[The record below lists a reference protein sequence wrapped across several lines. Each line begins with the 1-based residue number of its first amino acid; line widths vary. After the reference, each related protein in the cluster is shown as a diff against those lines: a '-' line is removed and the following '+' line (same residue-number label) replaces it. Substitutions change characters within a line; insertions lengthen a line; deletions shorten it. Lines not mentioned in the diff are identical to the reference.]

1 MKKLLIAM
9 TAAAV
14 GFGAWAEDA
23 VTYLNSYVEEFG
35 TSWTLKAPW
44 SYLTKDGETATLE
57 DGELT
62 AGDALTLNTGS
73 KILRGAFAA
82 NPIAIPDDSSLYF
95 SSTVT
100 FKDPSDTL
108 PELGASDK
116 FALVVLDNIESVE
129 EGQNTTNLWVIAQY
143 GETSGTKRAYKLTI
157 PTQLDEEGNITD
169 SITDLTAD
177 WLSSAKRI
185 EIRAYKNV
193 MATTQAE
200 RAGFLVAVEG
210 FVCQVYASYPIVDG
224 VIDFTEAGI
233 KYGMSSTDEYLG
245 VAVDAIAGA
254 VQERYNNDQ
263 LILSLVDNAGNLLSV
278 DFQGQGAIDKVALK
292 ETPTA
297 DFGPDA
303 LVLNVAKTEGI
314 AFVQGTS
321 ALMYYSKNGSVTI
334 KFTVAE
340 GFELSSPAATD
351 NLSFADDVYTYVYTP
366 IANNQTV
373 TISAF
378 KPVVSVVVGAE
389 TKKYGSLSEAISK
402 VAAGAELTLTGDIA
416 LTEAITIA
424 KDITINLNGKKL
436 SAVLNDTVKAMFTL
450 NGATL
455 TIVDSGNGILEV
467 TGGDRSIARTANAAG
482 LTIKNGTIDAKVAA
496 AKVACTIEGGKFLK
510 AANEE
515 ITVDAEKYEVDGET
529 EANYYIVKDKPA
541 APSTFAVIYEAGNFT
556 LTKLNGETYEAFT
569 SGTEL
574 ANGIYTFKVA
584 AVEGYDIDSVTV
596 GGADVEVAENGTFSV
611 SGNGANVAIVVTA
624 SLKTF
629 TATYSVVDAEG
640 NTVENGANVSGL
652 EDSYQWGA
660 KLTFTVAPVGDYI
673 VKSVK
678 INGEEANGSYE
689 VSEVKANVVIVVTV
703 EKNASAGPTIAPGQ
717 GEVSKP
723 DVNGNVTVT
732 PAAGVTEITISGT
745 VTGTVSI
752 PSSVTKVTGVAF
764 EKLEITYTP
773 SQGGE
778 TKVITGA
785 FKADAQGNIVLNEE
799 GSVNGVPVKP
809 AMTEDAPFVVGGDT
823 TDVQVKTIPGLVYKL
838 MRGTDLNSIND
849 ERASETG
856 TGAPV
861 TLSDPKEAQRP
872 TKAFYKIQVTR

>member
-263 LILSLVDNAGNLLSV
+263 LILSLRNGLVALLLDQVGHVDG
-278 DFQGQGAIDKVALK
+278 GQGHYRL
-292 ETPTA
+292 
-297 DFGPDA
+297 
-303 LVLNVAKTEGI
+303 L
-314 AFVQGTS
+314 
-321 ALMYYSKNGSVTI
+321 
-334 KFTVAE
+334 
-340 GFELSSPAATD
+340 
-351 NLSFADDVYTYVYTP
+351 
-366 IANNQTV
+366 
-373 TISAF
+373 
-378 KPVVSVVVGAE
+378 
-389 TKKYGSLSEAISK
+389 
-402 VAAGAELTLTGDIA
+402 
-416 LTEAITIA
+416 
-424 KDITINLNGKKL
+424 
-436 SAVLNDTVKAMFTL
+436 
-450 NGATL
+450 
-455 TIVDSGNGILEV
+455 
-467 TGGDRSIARTANAAG
+467 
-482 LTIKNGTIDAKVAA
+482 
-496 AKVACTIEGGKFLK
+496 
-510 AANEE
+510 
-515 ITVDAEKYEVDGET
+515 
-529 EANYYIVKDKPA
+529 
-541 APSTFAVIYEAGNFT
+541 
-556 LTKLNGETYEAFT
+556 
-569 SGTEL
+569 
-574 ANGIYTFKVA
+574 
-584 AVEGYDIDSVTV
+584 
-596 GGADVEVAENGTFSV
+596 
-611 SGNGANVAIVVTA
+611 
-624 SLKTF
+624 
-629 TATYSVVDAEG
+629 
-640 NTVENGANVSGL
+640 
-652 EDSYQWGA
+652 
-660 KLTFTVAPVGDYI
+660 
-673 VKSVK
+673 
-678 INGEEANGSYE
+678 
-689 VSEVKANVVIVVTV
+689 
-703 EKNASAGPTIAPGQ
+703 
-717 GEVSKP
+717 
-723 DVNGNVTVT
+723 
-732 PAAGVTEITISGT
+732 
-745 VTGTVSI
+745 
-752 PSSVTKVTGVAF
+752 
-764 EKLEITYTP
+764 
-773 SQGGE
+773 
-778 TKVITGA
+778 
-785 FKADAQGNIVLNEE
+785 
-799 GSVNGVPVKP
+799 
-809 AMTEDAPFVVGGDT
+809 
-823 TDVQVKTIPGLVYKL
+823 
-838 MRGTDLNSIND
+838 
-849 ERASETG
+849 
-856 TGAPV
+856 
-861 TLSDPKEAQRP
+861 
-872 TKAFYKIQVTR
+872 